1 MIIVAC
7 PCSQLRES
15 SPQPYKPDEPPE
27 IRNTPE
33 PCLIR
38 HIDHLLG
45 DDESYVFARDGQLTV
60 SLDDEQGRLHR
71 AESERLAPVGARRLH
86 DRRTALAVGGHPQAI
101 DAV

>member
-33 PCLIR
+33 PCPREAATSAKRPIMN
-38 HIDHLLG
+38 
-45 DDESYVFARDGQLTV
+45 
-60 SLDDEQGRLHR
+60 
-71 AESERLAPVGARRLH
+71 RR
-86 DRRTALAVGGHPQAI
+86 
-101 DAV
+101 